1 MTNYKLKEIG
11 KIVTGKTPSSKEAGV
26 ISDEESEYLF
36 VTPRDMN
43 QQEKVISRTERY
55 ITNKV
60 SSSFDKIILRG
71 KSICVSCIGTV
82 GKVFMVNKPSITNQ
96 QINSITSIDDRKCN
110 ADYLYY
116 LLSTMSEEIQ
126 NLAGGTTMPI
136 VNKSA
141 FENLEIALPD
151 TTTQNKVANILSGLD
166 ERIASNNRTNDN
178 LEKQGSLLVD
188 DYFSKCLD
196 EVSLSTILSFANG
209 FAFSSKD
216 YLESGKYKI
225 VTIKNV
231 QDGKIDP
238 AGASCLNEIPER
250 MNKDCELKVGDILL
264 SLTGNVGR
272 VGAVC
277 DGNLLL
283 NQRVAKIIPNN
294 STILPLL
301 YFIFR
306 QDSMKNT
313 LESISKG
320 TAQQNL
326 SPVETLKL
334 KIKFDAE
341 KADNYSAILEPILN
355 KIIGN
360 NIENRRLI
368 KLRDTLLPEL
378 LNGKIDVSNIDI

>member
-178 LEKQGSLLVD
+178 LHEMCLLFYRELID
-188 DYFSKCLD
+188 KTRGKKDLLKNHAKCILGGTPSRAKS
-196 EVSLSTILSFANG
+196 EYWNGNINWINSGEINRFRILEQPVRSGRSGQHLSC
-209 FAFSSKD
+209 
-216 YLESGKYKI
+216 SG
-225 VTIKNV
+225 
-231 QDGKIDP
+231 
-238 AGASCLNEIPER
+238 LH
-250 MNKDCELKVGDILL
+250 
-264 SLTGNVGR
+264 GN
-272 VGAVC
+272 
-277 DGNLLL
+277 
-283 NQRVAKIIPNN
+283 
-294 STILPLL
+294 
-301 YFIFR
+301 R
-306 QDSMKNT
+306 QDRQHGSVWRS
-313 LESISKG
+313 E
-320 TAQQNL
+320 
-326 SPVETLKL
+326 
-334 KIKFDAE
+334 
-341 KADNYSAILEPILN
+341 
-355 KIIGN
+355 
-360 NIENRRLI
+360 
-368 KLRDTLLPEL
+368 
-378 LNGKIDVSNIDI
+378 